1 MPLFLEFFTRMFG
14 GKRVIS
20 LVAKNIKAVLDFI
33 KDWSGGSFRAV
44 IDRIYIIDKIA
55 EAYKYVATGQKTG
68 NVVIIMDAYVLQVI
82 RLPKRDNK
90 TLWFTQQLIKN
101 RALYKNL

>member
-33 KDWSGGSFRAV
+33 KDWSGESFRPV
-44 IDRIYIIDKIA
+44 IDRIA
-55 EAYKYVATGQKTG
+55 EAYKYVATSPKTG

-90 TLWFTQQLIKN
+90 RLWFTQQLIKN

>member
-44 IDRIYIIDKIA
+44 IDRIYIID
-55 EAYKYVATGQKTG
+55 
-68 NVVIIMDAYVLQVI
+68 
-82 RLPKRDNK
+82 
-90 TLWFTQQLIKN
+90 
-101 RALYKNL
+101 